1 MICCVTGHRP
11 AGFPFTR
18 NENDLTFARYTK
30 KLSDEIESLL
40 HNGYS
45 HFITGMA
52 QGADL
57 DFAQSVIVLRNQYEY
72 EGITLEAALPY
83 PVNPAK
89 QLKNCLGTREL
100 VLSECNLKHTVSDH
114 YFRGC
119 MAKRNRYMVDKADL
133 VLAIWN
139 GHESGGTWNTI
150 QYARSKGK
158 PIRYIML
165 NELLDQ

>member
-1 MICCVTGHRP
+1 M
-11 AGFPFTR
+11 
-18 NENDLTFARYTK
+18 
-30 KLSDEIESLL
+30 
-40 HNGYS
+40 
-45 HFITGMA
+45 
-52 QGADL
+52 